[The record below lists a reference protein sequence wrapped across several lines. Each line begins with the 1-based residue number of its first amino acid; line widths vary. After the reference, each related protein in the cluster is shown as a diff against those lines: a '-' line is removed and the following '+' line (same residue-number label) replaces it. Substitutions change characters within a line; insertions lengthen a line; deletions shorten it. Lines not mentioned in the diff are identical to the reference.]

1 MVRKARERFEEYE
14 NTQEWHEKIKTD
26 ADNYAER
33 LEEIY
38 AILKSKGIAGARARD
53 EIKLGVEAVR
63 QWHATVSKDLRL
75 KLTVMEVALQKLAYA
90 KAQDGR
96 ARVRA
101 LSEDIDDELAA
112 LTTTNGRVRA
122 LEATLNKLMRAL
134 MVVERHST
142 REEKTSSSRDVA
154 AKTGADESRSLA
166 PEDLLPADDDAQAHE
181 EVMKKWNNVEELW
194 TGGSSSAKPSSDVA
208 RMRPKSSAAAA
219 KQTKDA
225 DMADLSA
232 SELVDET
239 GQDVTNAVE
248 DAKPAFQ
255 GDDAPWVRASLGAAR
270 LGAAPTG
277 RTTTTTTVTTA
288 DGSALGVQMLPGAT
302 LADVL
307 KQIVRVV
314 MNVTDALDGKSFRL
328 DSDALNVT
336 VMVNSSDASL
346 VTSPSADD
354 ANATREARE
363 ARLGSVLK
371 ASIVDATAKAL
382 SSAPRRLAR
391 LGSSWGANEWTGTD
405 AADATWDPIRG
416 KGDVD
421 TGVYVDDASVRL
433 DSTAPPRGGDE
444 DATTLRATPTP
455 REEDFQGKSKK
466 KVVEAFAKAEH
477 KSAEAW
483 RQEAMK
489 AQRKLEELS
498 AKGMEDDA
506 DLKKTASSVSKLK
519 GLVREFKKALVKE
532 TKARAEAERALEE
545 ETARSAEEQED
556 TEKRVVE
563 QAKLQILAA
572 RAEARDASTAR
583 IQAEREAEK
592 AVKEKVALAKAA
604 AKVQASADKALKN
617 LMVDAEKVTDKNGD
631 ENSVAGALSAA
642 AAAAGRVATGS
653 VPPAPP
659 APPGENPTTWD
670 SAVKE
675 VKDDASKPSSSKK
688 KTAKSSSAGRDA
700 SKSKSKSSSSSSSDD
715 DDDVH
720 PDGGEHTFETELKI
734 KAYDVSKK
742 DIKLIRAATLS
753 LLDAR
758 ARGACDDDRLSL
770 RKTTDA
776 DGAVRITITCPGV
789 PTANL
794 LDRAHDA
801 VRWAFDGARRFG
813 ANLVK
818 IGFKAGD
825 ATDIELATDA

>member
-142 REEKTSSSRDVA
+142 REEKTSSSRAVA

-194 TGGSSSAKPSSDVA
+194 TRGSSSAKPSSDVA
-208 RMRPKSSAAAA
+208 RMRPKSSAATA

-255 GDDAPWVRASLGAAR
+255 GGDAPWVRASLGAAR

-277 RTTTTTTVTTA
+277 RTTTTTVTAA

-371 ASIVDATAKAL
+371 ASIVDAAAKAL

-545 ETARSAEEQED
+545 ETTRSAEEQED

-688 KTAKSSSAGRDA
+688 KTATSSSAGRDA
-700 SKSKSKSSSSSSSDD
+700 SKSKSKSSSSSSD

-734 KAYDVSKK
+734 RAYDVSKK

-776 DGAVRITITCPGV
+776 DGAVRITITCTRV
-789 PTANL
+789 PTAAL
-794 LDRAHDA
+794 VDRARDA

-825 ATDIELATDA
+825 ATDIELATEYA

>member
-1 MVRKARERFEEYE
+1 M
-14 NTQEWHEKIKTD
+14 
-26 ADNYAER
+26 
-33 LEEIY
+33 
-38 AILKSKGIAGARARD
+38 
-53 EIKLGVEAVR
+53 
-63 QWHATVSKDLRL
+63 
-75 KLTVMEVALQKLAYA
+75 
-90 KAQDGR
+90 
-96 ARVRA
+96 
-101 LSEDIDDELAA
+101 
-112 LTTTNGRVRA
+112 
-122 LEATLNKLMRAL
+122 
-134 MVVERHST
+134 
-142 REEKTSSSRDVA
+142 
-154 AKTGADESRSLA
+154 
-166 PEDLLPADDDAQAHE
+166 
-181 EVMKKWNNVEELW
+181 
-194 TGGSSSAKPSSDVA
+194 
-208 RMRPKSSAAAA
+208 
-219 KQTKDA
+219 
-225 DMADLSA
+225 
-232 SELVDET
+232 
-239 GQDVTNAVE
+239 
-248 DAKPAFQ
+248 
-255 GDDAPWVRASLGAAR
+255 
-270 LGAAPTG
+270 
-277 RTTTTTTVTTA
+277 
-288 DGSALGVQMLPGAT
+288 
-302 LADVL
+302 
-307 KQIVRVV
+307 
-314 MNVTDALDGKSFRL
+314 
-328 DSDALNVT
+328 
-336 VMVNSSDASL
+336 
-346 VTSPSADD
+346 
-354 ANATREARE
+354 
-363 ARLGSVLK
+363 K
-371 ASIVDATAKAL
+371 ASIVDAAAKAL

-433 DSTAPPRGGDE
+433 DSTAPPREGDE

-545 ETARSAEEQED
+545 ETTRSAEEQED

-617 LMVDAEKVTDKNGD
+617 LMLDAEKGNVKNGD

-642 AAAAGRVATGS
+642 AEAAGRVATGS

-688 KTAKSSSAGRDA
+688 KTAKTSSAGRDA
-700 SKSKSKSSSSSSSDD
+700 SKSKSKSSSSSSD

-742 DIKLIRAATLS
+742 DVKLIRAATLS

-776 DGAVRITITCPGV
+776 DGTVRITITCPGV
-789 PTANL
+789 PTTAL